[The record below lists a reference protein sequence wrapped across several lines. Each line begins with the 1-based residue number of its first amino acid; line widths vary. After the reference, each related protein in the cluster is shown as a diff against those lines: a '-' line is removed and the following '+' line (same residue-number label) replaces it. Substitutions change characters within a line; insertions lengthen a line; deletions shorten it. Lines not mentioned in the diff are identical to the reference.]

1 MGVIS
6 NNITSDNSDKSF
18 LCPSRSSMMPSVSR
32 CSISPSGQFTIGNLN
47 PDAPSLRPSHAE
59 EKSVA
64 PSSKPTAP
72 SSKSS
77 ESNSAPSESQP
88 APSNAAH
95 PSAEKAASEESTVV
109 EEKESVVLSDDG
121 GDMGFDD
128 GYEPAPVEEEEEE
141 VKENDPWHLED
152 VYDGSQNRVA
162 PYARGSVLMDKKK
175 VAKQNELAKKSGR
188 LRQATAAEEERSLFF
203 RVGAAE
209 FDVFSSGR
217 RWAVI
222 VGAWPPA

>member
-18 LCPSRSSMMPSVSR
+18 LCRSRSSVMPSVSR

-59 EKSVA
+59 EKSVV
-64 PSSKPTAP
+64 PSSKPAAP

-77 ESNSAPSESQP
+77 ESNSAPSEPNS

-128 GYEPAPVEEEEEE
+128 GYEPAPVEEEEE

-188 LRQATAAEEERSLFF
+188 LRQATAVEEERSLFF

>member
-18 LCPSRSSMMPSVSR
+18 LCCSRSSMMPSVSR

-47 PDAPSLRPSHAE
+47 PDAPFLRPSHAE
-59 EKSVA
+59 EKSVV
-64 PSSKPTAP
+64 P

-128 GYEPAPVEEEEEE
+128 GYEPAPVEEEEE

-188 LRQATAAEEERSLFF
+188 LRQATAVEEERSLFF

>member
-18 LCPSRSSMMPSVSR
+18 LCHSRSFIMPSVSR

-64 PSSKPTAP
+64 PSSKPAAP

-77 ESNSAPSESQP
+77 ESNSAPSEPNS

-95 PSAEKAASEESTVV
+95 PSAEKTASEESTVV

-128 GYEPAPVEEEEEE
+128 GYEPAPVEEEEE

-188 LRQATAAEEERSLFF
+188 LRQATAVEEERSLFF

>member
-18 LCPSRSSMMPSVSR
+18 LCCSRSFMMPSVSR

-47 PDAPSLRPSHAE
+47 PDAPSLCPSHAE
-59 EKSVA
+59 DRSA
-64 PSSKPTAP
+64 AP

-77 ESNSAPSESQP
+77 EPLSAPSESMS

-128 GYEPAPVEEEEEE
+128 GYEPAPVEEEEE

>member
-1 MGVIS
+1 MS
-6 NNITSDNSDKSF
+6 
-18 LCPSRSSMMPSVSR
+18 
-32 CSISPSGQFTIGNLN
+32 
-47 PDAPSLRPSHAE
+47 
-59 EKSVA
+59 
-64 PSSKPTAP
+64 
-72 SSKSS
+72 
-77 ESNSAPSESQP
+77 

-188 LRQATAAEEERSLFF
+188 LRQATAVEEERSLFF

-209 FDVFSSGR
+209 FDVFSSER

>member
-1 MGVIS
+1 M
-6 NNITSDNSDKSF
+6 
-18 LCPSRSSMMPSVSR
+18 
-32 CSISPSGQFTIGNLN
+32 
-47 PDAPSLRPSHAE
+47 
-59 EKSVA
+59 
-64 PSSKPTAP
+64 
-72 SSKSS
+72 
-77 ESNSAPSESQP
+77 
-88 APSNAAH
+88 
-95 PSAEKAASEESTVV
+95 V

-128 GYEPAPVEEEEEE
+128 GYEPAPVEEEEE

-175 VAKQNELAKKSGR
+175 VAKQSGR
-188 LRQATAAEEERSLFF
+188 LRQATAVEEERSLFF

>member
-18 LCPSRSSMMPSVSR
+18 LCCSRSSMMPSVSR

-47 PDAPSLRPSHAE
+47 PDAPFLRPSHAE
-59 EKSVA
+59 EKSVV
-64 PSSKPTAP
+64 P

-77 ESNSAPSESQP
+77 ESNSAPSESMS

-128 GYEPAPVEEEEEE
+128 GYEPAPVEEEEE

>member
-18 LCPSRSSMMPSVSR
+18 LCSSRSFMMPSVSR

-59 EKSVA
+59 EKSVV
-64 PSSKPTAP
+64 PSSKP
-72 SSKSS
+72 S
-77 ESNSAPSESQP
+77 ESMSAPSEPNS

-95 PSAEKAASEESTVV
+95 PSAEKTASEESTVV

-188 LRQATAAEEERSLFF
+188 LRQATAVEEERSLFF